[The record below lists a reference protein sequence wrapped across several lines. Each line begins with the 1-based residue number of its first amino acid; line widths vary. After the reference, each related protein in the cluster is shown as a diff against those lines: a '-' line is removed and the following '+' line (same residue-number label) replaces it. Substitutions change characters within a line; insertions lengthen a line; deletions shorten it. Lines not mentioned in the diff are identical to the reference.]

1 MGSQKQ
7 SVGFLKITYGN
18 RELYKVAKIK
28 LMFTRVFDCKTKNL
42 LMSEKTWSLASK
54 NQFSKSWKQFVIFV
68 FVPSLKGEHEIKI
81 PFLSNNNTYNLYFQ
95 RNTFE
100 MYLYFVYKGLE
111 IIMTGSSFWT
121 SMQKATELSWGL
133 LFSRNNILNSHA
145 TFLLNLRNISLFEN
159 RQMAIPTQSLVSYST
174 ALHRTFAS
182 QR

>member
-1 MGSQKQ
+1 M
-7 SVGFLKITYGN
+7 
-18 RELYKVAKIK
+18 
-28 LMFTRVFDCKTKNL
+28 KTIRDL
-42 LMSEKTWSLASK
+42 
-54 NQFSKSWKQFVIFV
+54 F

-111 IIMTGSSFWT
+111 INMTGSSFWT

>member
-1 MGSQKQ
+1 MCLI
-7 SVGFLKITYGN
+7 VRLKIFWCLKKP
-18 RELYKVAKIK
+18 EVWLQ
-28 LMFTRVFDCKTKNL
+28 KTSFPSHENN
-42 LMSEKTWSLASK
+42 SWSFLCS
-54 NQFSKSWKQFVIFV
+54 FV
-68 FVPSLKGEHEIKI
+68 KKREHEIKI

-145 TFLLNLRNISLFEN
+145 TFLSNLRNISLFEN

>member
-1 MGSQKQ
+1 MDFPRIFDVLKSTFRIWNAEKIFVTKSLLSNPFLESTFPSKKSLRMGSQKQ

-28 LMFTRVFDCKTKNL
+28 LMFTRVFYRKTKNL

-81 PFLSNNNTYNLYFQ
+81 PFLLNNNTYNLYFQ

-133 LFSRNNILNSHA
+133 LFSRNI
-145 TFLLNLRNISLFEN
+145 
-159 RQMAIPTQSLVSYST
+159 
-174 ALHRTFAS
+174 
-182 QR
+182 

>member
-1 MGSQKQ
+1 M
-7 SVGFLKITYGN
+7 
-18 RELYKVAKIK
+18 
-28 LMFTRVFDCKTKNL
+28 KTIRDL
-42 LMSEKTWSLASK
+42 
-54 NQFSKSWKQFVIFV
+54 F
-68 FVPSLKGEHEIKI
+68 FVPPLKKGTLNKNTIFI
-81 PFLSNNNTYNLYFQ
+81 NNNTYNLYFH